1 MLITDFG
8 LSKAYGT
15 GGEWAPCRAPS
26 QPGAEPGR
34 AELQPPRLTNEV
46 ITEGYVP
53 PEILLGAL
61 SYGPEVDIWAVG
73 CIFGELM
80 LRGPFLGGP
89 FQKSKEDQR
98 GGVHQLNLIA
108 VSIGGTQ
115 G

>member
-1 MLITDFG
+1 M
-8 LSKAYGT
+8 
-15 GGEWAPCRAPS
+15 R
-26 QPGAEPGR
+26 GAEPGR

-108 VSIGGTQ
+108 VSIAS
-115 G
+115 